1 MMAACTGVSP
11 MTRTLAAAAL
21 LTLLTPVS
29 QASATPFWFG
39 WFGHDRPVIYRPIV
53 TPETFYFQPAPQAHA
68 APAPR
73 HPIRHCRVV
82 ERRCR

>member
-1 MMAACTGVSP
+1 
-11 MTRTLAAAAL
+11 MTRPLAAAAL
-21 LTLLTPVS
+21 LTLLFPVS
-29 QASATPFWFG
+29 QASATPYWFG

-53 TPETFYFQPAPQAHA
+53 TPETFYFQPSPHAHM

-73 HPIRHCRVV
+73 QRTRHCRVV